1 MLFQLKKWAPGV
13 LLFGCWFCY
22 VSQEDFKALSKW
34 LFTRGLTNRP
44 LPGPWESRYCC
55 IQVGKFPF
63 FLPPLSS
70 PHQWKQWT
78 KSSTAFMQPFPLP
91 YAEFQWQLESP
102 FSATD
107 SKLNYLIFFCSLNF
121 SNFSNGRFPTKT
133 VKCIFF
139 FFHCK
144 TIFYAKVVHCKILT
158 GLISSSLPIWGL
170 SFRKENYSDTR

>member
-1 MLFQLKKWAPGV
+1 MSPWGSVVWLLILLCLTGGFQSTFKVAFHKGINKQTIARALGEQI
-13 LLFGCWFCY
+13 LLHP
-22 VSQEDFKALSKW
+22 S
-34 LFTRGLTNRP
+34 
-44 LPGPWESRYCC
+44 
-55 IQVGKFPF
+55 GKVPF

-158 GLISSSLPIWGL
+158 GLISSSLQIWGL